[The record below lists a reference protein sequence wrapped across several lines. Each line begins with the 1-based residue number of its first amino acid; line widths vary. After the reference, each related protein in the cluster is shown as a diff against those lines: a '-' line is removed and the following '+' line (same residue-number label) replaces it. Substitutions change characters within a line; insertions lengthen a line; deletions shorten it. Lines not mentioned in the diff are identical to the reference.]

1 MIYGYELGIWTHIHW
16 RLGTCNY
23 RSLDILSVL
32 KFTMSAVPTL
42 FRQALRKV
50 PSSRRVV
57 VAHQRRMFGAGQ
69 PESQSM
75 QAKLFEAGNVGD
87 NSWEPIMNVTYV
99 ATAAILIFGVANKP
113 DTDIASVSILVFS
126 LFLFC
131 MSFCGFDSK

>member
-1 MIYGYELGIWTHIHW
+1 
-16 RLGTCNY
+16 
-23 RSLDILSVL
+23 
-32 KFTMSAVPTL
+32 MSAVPTL
-42 FRQALRKV
+42 FRKALRRV

-57 VAHQRRMFGAGQ
+57 MAHQRRMLGAGQ

-113 DTDIASVSILVFS
+113 DTDIASVSILGI
-126 LFLFC
+126 FLILYCVGFC
-131 MSFCGFDSK
+131 